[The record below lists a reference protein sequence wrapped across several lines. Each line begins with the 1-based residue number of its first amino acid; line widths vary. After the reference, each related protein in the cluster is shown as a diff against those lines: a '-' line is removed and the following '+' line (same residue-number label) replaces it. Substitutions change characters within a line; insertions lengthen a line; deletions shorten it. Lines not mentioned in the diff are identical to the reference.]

1 MYISEML
8 IRESHAERQRRARE
22 DALARQVAELR
33 QLRQIR
39 QRAERQLRRVSLRA
53 QSLGAVISSAD

>member
-8 IRESHAERQRRARE
+8 IRESHAERLRQARR
-22 DALARQVAELR
+22 DALTRRVAELR

-39 QRAERQLRRVSLRA
+39 QRAERDLARVSRRA
-53 QSLGAVISSAD
+53 ESLGVIIGSAD